1 MAQLCQSWVLFS
13 SKEAHWNKP
22 EGQVVLTG
30 QLEMAH
36 TAGLTFLSDSSV
48 EKFCFLDDFLRAR

>member
-1 MAQLCQSWVLFS
+1 M
-13 SKEAHWNKP
+13 
-22 EGQVVLTG
+22 VLTG

-48 EKFCFLDDFLRAR
+48 GKFCFLDDLLRARQPFHSLAFFVQILVSIWINIFLT

>member
-1 MAQLCQSWVLFS
+1 M
-13 SKEAHWNKP
+13 
-22 EGQVVLTG
+22 VLTG

-48 EKFCFLDDFLRAR
+48 GKFSFFLDDLLRARQPFHSLVCFVQILV